1 MNKKELVGDVFNQ
14 LRLMRQRWQESGPEG
29 APARPFQRADV
40 SRLQNGHGEAGNG
53 HTSPQLPIGD
63 AQHAMTRHGIDS
75 TMAQLLMI
83 METLD
88 TYIGEPCLCAT
99 LDGPPT
105 STLARPGLSDL
116 DWRAGVLVFFMRHL
130 RDLYSRTS

>member
-53 HTSPQLPIGD
+53 HTTTPQLPIGD
-63 AQHAMTRHGIDS
+63 AQHAMTRQGIDS

-88 TYIGEPCLCAT
+88 TYIGEPWSCTTISITPSSPLF
-99 LDGPPT
+99 GPSWPA
-105 STLARPGLSDL
+105 LVEHARASDL
-116 DWRAGVLVFFMRHL
+116 LMAQL
-130 RDLYSRTS
+130 